1 MTKRLIPRAELEAN
15 ARAQQAFSGLTEEQF
30 REDLAFKIDGV
41 QRLGFLAEEK
51 EKPMSEQVETRSS
64 KAKAKPAGP
73 KSWTEQL
80 DVKMTEK
87 ELAELAPRIDSAIA
101 EVEVLEEQKKSAAL
115 VWKSKIELAEERVRE
130 LRVFAASGKKKADVK
145 VEERLIFETNSAE
158 VWRLDTNE
166 KIRFRALGLEERQT
180 ALPLLGEPLTA
191 TVAEVAGAK
200 RGRKAKAPL
209 EGQLEQLGQC
219 QKASAKGEPC
229 TRPAGHR
236 GAHGYAGGAS

>member
-1 MTKRLIPRAELEAN
+1 
-15 ARAQQAFSGLTEEQF
+15 
-30 REDLAFKIDGV
+30 
-41 QRLGFLAEEK
+41 
-51 EKPMSEQVETRSS
+51 MSEQVESKSS
-64 KAKAKPAGP
+64 KAKAKKPAGP
-73 KSWTEQL
+73 RQWTEQL

-145 VEERLIFETNSAE
+145 VEERMIFETNSAE

-166 KIRFRALGLEERQT
+166 KIRFRALGLEERQ
-180 ALPLLGEPLTA
+180 ASLPGVDAPKPGEPLTA

-200 RGRKAKAPL
+200 KGRAKAGEMALVALGSVEPGEAL
-209 EGQLEQLGQC
+209 RCEKTSATGEQ
-219 QKASAKGEPC
+219 C
-229 TRPAGHR
+229 TRPAAHR
-236 GAHGYAGGAS
+236 GAHGYRDPSPKA